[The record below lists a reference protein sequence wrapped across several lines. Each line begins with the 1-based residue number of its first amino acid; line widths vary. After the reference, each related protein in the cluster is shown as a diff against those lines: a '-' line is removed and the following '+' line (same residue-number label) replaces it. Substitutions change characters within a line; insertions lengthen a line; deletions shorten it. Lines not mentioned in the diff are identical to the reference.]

1 MTSST
6 RLCERMTVL
15 ALDHTVGRC
24 MTNEVFAAETTLKA
38 EPDSAPSNC
47 QKEVGR
53 CVMRY
58 AQAADGRF
66 RYIGSPFIKT
76 IRGRGDS

>member
-1 MTSST
+1 
-6 RLCERMTVL
+6 MTVL

>member
-1 MTSST
+1 
-6 RLCERMTVL
+6 
-15 ALDHTVGRC
+15 
-24 MTNEVFAAETTLKA
+24 MTNEVIAAETTLNA
-38 EPDSAPSNC
+38 EPDGAPSNC
-47 QKEVGR
+47 QR